1 MINDRRIW
9 KIVINNV
16 DDKIIYKLSNNDTLS
31 NNNFNL
37 FLDKVNA
44 NSNSIVD
51 PNWLR

>member
-16 DDKIIYKLSNNDTLS
+16 DDKIIYKLSIMILCPTIIS
-31 NNNFNL
+31 IY